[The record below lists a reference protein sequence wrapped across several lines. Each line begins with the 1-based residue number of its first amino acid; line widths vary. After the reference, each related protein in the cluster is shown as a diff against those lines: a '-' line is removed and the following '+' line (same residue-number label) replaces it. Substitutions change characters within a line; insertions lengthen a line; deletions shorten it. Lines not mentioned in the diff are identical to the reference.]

1 MGPGALS
8 KLESQGSSL
17 TRPGVVVPLI
27 PEARPLVKKPMS
39 RGELRI
45 LPEGTLIKHS
55 GVGAKP
61 ARLSAL
67 ALLENGATALLSWGS
82 AGGLRAAIPAGSLV
96 LPKTVFSSDQTP
108 FRVDTTWHER
118 LHTLLK
124 GHIDLFTQP
133 LIESPSILRTP
144 SEKAALFKQSG
155 AIAVDMESAAIAQT
169 AMEACVPFM
178 AIRVVV
184 DPSHMTVPACA
195 LAAVDESGTF
205 RALRLLKNL
214 IRRPQDLIPLVQLG
228 WHFRSA
234 QATLSKVVGI
244 TGHKFLAP

>member
-8 KLESQGSSL
+8 KPASQGNSL
-17 TRPGVVVPLI
+17 TRPGIVVPLI
-27 PEARPLVKKPMS
+27 SEARPLVKRPMS

-67 ALLENGATALLSWGS
+67 ALLEDGATALISWGS
-82 AGGLRAAIPAGSLV
+82 AGGLWAGIPAGSLV
-96 LPKTVFSSDQTP
+96 LPETVFSSDQTP
-108 FRVDTTWHER
+108 FEVDTPWHER
-118 LHTLLK
+118 LHAMLK
-124 GHIDLFTQP
+124 GHVDLFTQP
-133 LIESPSILRTP
+133 LIESPSALRTP

-155 AIAVDMESAAIAQT
+155 AIAVDMESAAIART

-184 DPSHMTVPACA
+184 NRMS
-195 LAAVDESGTF
+195 
-205 RALRLLKNL
+205 
-214 IRRPQDLIPLVQLG
+214 
-228 WHFRSA
+228 
-234 QATLSKVVGI
+234 
-244 TGHKFLAP
+244 